1 MKNRNYIKLI
11 KDYSHSYLNI
21 KDNAIRGGMICEIV
35 EGCEVIRR
43 GKGRRDFDPEIR
55 KSR

>member
-21 KDNAIRGGMICEIV
+21 KDNVIRRGMIWGIV

-43 GKGRRDFDPEIR
+43 GKGRQDFDPEIR